1 MGINKIKQ
9 WVLDLSL
16 SILGILDTFYKE
28 RLKLN
33 MKPVISRRICK
44 HTDGSNEL
52 VDDLIALEK
61 KIRVSVNGREI
72 LSLYCTPQM
81 VREFVVGFIMTEGI
95 IRGNWCA
102 ERMSIE
108 YGDEILVDIPS
119 DGDVSMDGKI
129 ITSGCVGGVTFE
141 RKIEDS
147 PINDDFSITGDRI
160 REVFNLFQARSD
172 LYKLTGC
179 IHSAALSDG
188 VNILCFA
195 EDIGRHNAV
204 DKVIGYSILEGIP
217 FKGKI
222 MLASGRISSEISS
235 KCARWG
241 IPMVASRTAPTNLAI
256 EIAEKRGIT
265 LVGFIRGKRFNIYTH
280 PERIIKG

>member
-1 MGINKIKQ
+1 
-9 WVLDLSL
+9 
-16 SILGILDTFYKE
+16 
-28 RLKLN
+28 
-33 MKPVISRRICK
+33 MKPVINRRICR
-44 HTDGSNEL
+44 HIDGSNEF

-61 KIRVSVNGREI
+61 KIKVSVNGKEVM
-72 LSLYCTPQM
+72 SLYCTPQM
-81 VREFVVGFIMTEGI
+81 IREFVVGFIMTEGMI
-95 IRGNWCA
+95 KGNWCA

-108 YGDEILVDIPS
+108 YGEEISVDIPAE
-119 DGDVSMDGKI
+119 GDVSMDGRI

-141 RKIEDS
+141 RKIEDE
-147 PINDDFSITGDRI
+147 PINDDFSISSDRL

-188 VNILCFA
+188 KGILCFA

-204 DKVIGYSILEGIP
+204 DKVIGYAILENIP
-217 FKGKI
+217 FEGKI

-241 IPMVASRTAPTNLAI
+241 IPMIATRTAPTNLAI
-256 EIAEKRGIT
+256 EIAERRGVTI
-265 LVGFIRGKRFNIYTH
+265 VGFIRGKRFNVYTH